1 MTDAVAVEQGTGAGH
16 EPPVL
21 AAENLTM
28 RFGGLTALSDVSLS
42 VPPGQIVGLIG
53 PNGAGKSTCL
63 GVLSGSAYPDSG
75 RVYFDSVDVTREP
88 AHKRA
93 RRGIGRTFQ
102 QVELFA
108 ELTVRQHLIISWRR
122 RFDHRRVWK
131 DLFDGR
137 GWRKPPSAETERV
150 DYLLDRLGLIAF
162 AEASVTTLPLGS
174 SRLVEIARS
183 LAASPRVV
191 LLDEPFSGL
200 DAEESAALA
209 SALDDMVASEGV
221 ALLLVDHD
229 VNTVLARC
237 HHVVVLDAGCLLAA
251 GTPAEIRDN
260 STVRQA
266 YLGDDIAGAGAQID
280 DK

>member
-1 MTDAVAVEQGTGAGH
+1 MTDVVAVEQGTGAGH

-150 DYLLDRLGLIAF
+150 DYL
-162 AEASVTTLPLGS
+162 
-174 SRLVEIARS
+174 
-183 LAASPRVV
+183 
-191 LLDEPFSGL
+191 
-200 DAEESAALA
+200 
-209 SALDDMVASEGV
+209 
-221 ALLLVDHD
+221 
-229 VNTVLARC
+229 ARC
-237 HHVVVLDAGCLLAA
+237 HHVVVLDAGRLLAA